1 MRQVPFAAGTE
12 PPAIIDTGLL
22 VALFSPQDRWHAC
35 AKDWLG
41 RFNGRLLTV
50 DAVLTEA
57 AYFLPEYRRAELAEL
72 GASGIFEVIAPDAKA
87 YRRIAELLR
96 TYARQDPDWA
106 DICLVW
112 LAERSNVLRIVT
124 VDTTDFSIYR
134 VNGRNRFELVDWQ
147 RGLV

>member
-1 MRQVPFAAGTE
+1 MGQTLSAAGTDQ
-12 PPAIIDTGLL
+12 PVIIDTGLF
-22 VALFSPQDRWHAC
+22 VALFSPSDRWHAC
-35 AKDWLG
+35 AKEWLS

-57 AYFLPEYRRAELAEL
+57 AYFLPEYRRTELAEMA
-72 GASGIFEVIAPDAKA
+72 ASGIFEVIAPDAKA

-96 TYARQDPDWA
+96 KYARQDPDWA
-106 DICLVW
+106 DISLIW
-112 LAERSNVLRIVT
+112 LAEASNIMRIVT

-147 RGLV
+147 REG